1 VEFLLQTRDLAL
13 RGDAEDNNVVRE
25 YVYDYGHGAVQVG
38 DVSEDGA
45 VELR

>member
-25 YVYDYGHGAVQVG
+25 YVYDYGHGAVHVG